1 MDIKGLVED
10 MVRGAAFAQVM
21 GNPLAQFGSPQAP
34 YLLAELLPERPVEQN
49 EYTEEGI
56 RFRTVL
62 ANAGTRY
69 SPVQIKQ
76 GVITG
81 SMRVTLG
88 NSDIGS
94 HFTSA
99 DYDGLIRA
107 LERFTGTVTGTGVR
121 RPTMEAMATT
131 LLNWA
136 EQTLNQPLLVHN
148 ELNRSLA
155 LFGAQVIL
163 TGDNGYREV
172 VNLPNPS
179 GARVAVGGDWSSDA
193 YDPWADI
200 IARRDYLKNKGYPL
214 SRIVTSNDV
223 LNILSN
229 NDKVKARAGILSIVG
244 GTVTGL
250 PGGVSRE
257 RLNQMAAADG
267 LPPFESY
274 DRVYF
279 TQSGYGYFTPRD
291 EMLFVGMTGRDER
304 LERGDLEPVV
314 KGNTLGYTAIG
325 RPAGQSGPGRV
336 VKVNPK
342 PDSKPPRVEGEAWQT
357 SFPVVTDPEA
367 VSVIQDIDITL

>member
-21 GNPLAQFGSPQAP
+21 GNPLAQFGRPQAP
-34 YLLAELLPERPVEQN
+34 FLLADLLPERPVEVN

-56 RFRTVL
+56 RYRTVI
-62 ANAGTRY
+62 ANASTRY
-69 SPVQIKQ
+69 SPVQIK
-76 GVITG
+76 GGIITG

-99 DYDGLIRA
+99 DYDALLRL
-107 LERFTGTVTGTGVR
+107 LERFSGVVQVQGVP
-121 RPTMEAMATT
+121 RPRMEDMARN
-131 LLNWA
+131 LLDWA
-136 EQTLNQPLLVHN
+136 EHTLQQPLQVHN
-148 ELNRSLA
+148 ELNRSMA

-172 VNLPNPS
+172 VNLPNPT
-179 GARVAVGGDWSSDA
+179 GARVAAGGTWTNNA

-200 IARRDYLKNKGYPL
+200 VARANHLRNKGYPVG
-214 SRIVTSNDV
+214 RIITSNEV
-223 LNILSN
+223 LTILSN
-229 NDKVKARAGILSIVG
+229 NDKVKARAGIISIAS

-250 PGGVSRE
+250 PGAVGRQ
-257 RLNQMAAADG
+257 RLNEMAQADG

-279 TQSGYGYFTPRD
+279 TQNGYGHITPRD
-291 EMLFVGMTGRDER
+291 EMLFAGVTGRDQR
-304 LERGDLEPVV
+304 IERGDLEPVV

-325 RPAGQSGPGRV
+325 RPAGQSASGRV
-336 VKVNPK
+336 VKVNAK
-342 PDSKPPRVEGEAWQT
+342 PDSKPPRIEGEAWQS

-367 VSVIQDIDITL
+367 SAVIQDIA